1 MSDCCS
7 HVAEYVSSFH
17 SASAEATPSL
27 TARPGPRYVIIDFLQ
42 FVDLR
47 TLIERGLGQFRLKLT
62 RFPMYSATS

>member
-7 HVAEYVSSFH
+7 HLAESESSLH
-17 SASAEATPSL
+17 SASAEYPPLL
-27 TARPGPRYVIIDFLQ
+27 TARQGPSHLIIDLLQ

-47 TLIERGLGQFRLKLT
+47 TLIERGMAQFRLILT